1 MNKKQ
6 ILLYVFLNIFIG
18 FFLFSKIRIILYRY
32 LLGYQVAWKT
42 KLGLFPIIICK
53 QLTILENVVIGSL
66 VLIIDCKKCIIHENA
81 KIYRLVRIGGLELF
95 SLGKNS
101 IIGVKTSIYSR
112 FSDRAVNGIIN
123 GGRFVC
129 GNNCV
134 ITMKHTFDILGNILI
149 KENVVIGGEGT
160 SMYTHSYDCFRN
172 ISYGDIV
179 IRKNVYVGAKSTI
192 LAGCTI
198 GDNIVIAANSL
209 VCKSIRA
216 SGVYGGVPVRLLS
229 DNPKRKNFIVRK

>member
-1 MNKKQ
+1 M
-6 ILLYVFLNIFIG
+6 
-18 FFLFSKIRIILYRY
+18 S
-32 LLGYQVAWKT
+32 WST
-42 KLGLFPIIICK
+42 KMGMFPIIICK
-53 QLTILENVVIGSL
+53 QTIVQKNVTLGSF
-66 VLIIDCKKCIIHENA
+66 VLIVDCKKCVVHENA
-81 KIYRLVRIGGLELF
+81 KIFRFVKIGGLELF

-101 IIGVKTSIYSR
+101 MIGVKTSIFSR

-123 GGRFVC
+123 GGRFIC

-134 ITMKHTFDILGNILI
+134 ITMNHTLDVLGNILI

-160 SMYTHSYDCFRN
+160 SLYTHSYDCYRN

-179 IRKNVYVGAKSTI
+179 IRRNVYIGAKSTI
-192 LAGCTI
+192 LAGITI

-209 VCKSIRA
+209 VCKSINT

-229 DNPKRKNFIVRK
+229 DNPKRKNFIIRK